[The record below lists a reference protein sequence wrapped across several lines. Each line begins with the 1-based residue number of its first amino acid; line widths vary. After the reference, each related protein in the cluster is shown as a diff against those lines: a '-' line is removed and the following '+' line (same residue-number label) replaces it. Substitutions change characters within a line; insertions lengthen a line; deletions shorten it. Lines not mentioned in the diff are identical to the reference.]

1 MYLDNS
7 LILIFAKI
15 FEVVDLA
22 LSLLLW
28 AQYLSVTDSS
38 AIRSS
43 IWKIHQ
49 WIFFLV
55 FQMADPGGINCW
67 GLTVE
72 KKLLSFTAWKVSTF
86 GVILVHIFPHS
97 DWIRRYIPIFLEITD
112 REFKYLRT
120 ISKELTRNIINQHG
134 LPKTNDYATNI
145 KNKIKQIKLQHP

>member
-49 WIFFLV
+49 WIFFLI
-55 FQMADPGGINCW
+55 FQMAFTGGINCW

-72 KKLLSFTAWKVSTF
+72 KKTVVFHCVKSVYIRSYSGPYFPAF
-86 GVILVHIFPHS
+86 GLNT
-97 DWIRRYIPIFLEITD
+97 EIYSNL
-112 REFKYLRT
+112 F
-120 ISKELTRNIINQHG
+120 RNIRQRVQVFE
-134 LPKTNDYATNI
+134 NDL
-145 KNKIKQIKLQHP
+145 KRVNKKYYKSTWPV